1 MYIYMEYIYIYM
13 YYGYLDLNLFFFWR
27 FGIVNIYNMNISVLC
42 STAHKG
48 CQPIAMIV
56 MVLTWIPWGNAFGF
70 GFVLPCS
77 TYGTS

>member
-1 MYIYMEYIYIYM
+1 MEYIYIYV
-13 YYGYLDLNLFFFWR
+13 LWVSRFESLFFWR